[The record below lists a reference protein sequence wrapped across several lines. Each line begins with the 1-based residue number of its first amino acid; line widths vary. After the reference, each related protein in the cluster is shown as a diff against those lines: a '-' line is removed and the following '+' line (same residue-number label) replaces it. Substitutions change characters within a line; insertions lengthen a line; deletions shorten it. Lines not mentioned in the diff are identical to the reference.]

1 MKKQHILLAL
11 VLMIVIIISVRS
23 LTSNRPEQYVDGV
36 RVVEEDTRVLDIVLP
51 STITFSEMVLTTDT
65 PLDELSEYVGT
76 ENLGVVAALNRVDIT
91 QIVQGS
97 ALAVPSSFA
106 YRAALTSLP
115 QRIRYAQTIP
125 KLIIVSQEMQSFGA
139 YESGVLV
146 RSGAIS
152 TGKRSTP
159 TPNKLYFAN
168 WKGEEVQSTFD
179 DEWILKWNVNVEN
192 SLGIALHQYELPG
205 RPSSHSCIRLSA
217 QDARWVYHWVDE
229 WILSDDGFA
238 ELAKGTPVIVY
249 GEYDF
254 DGVPPWR
261 QLVSDLDAVAIPR
274 DEVEDIVLEYL
285 ADIDTEAALR
295 EHVLLSV

>member
-1 MKKQHILLAL
+1 M
-11 VLMIVIIISVRS
+11 
-23 LTSNRPEQYVDGV
+23 N
-36 RVVEEDTRVLDIVLP
+36 
-51 STITFSEMVLTTDT
+51 
-65 PLDELSEYVGT
+65 LSEYVGT
-76 ENLGVVAALNRVDIT
+76 ENLGAVAALNRVDIT

-106 YRAALTSLP
+106 HRAALASLP

-125 KLIIVSQEMQSFGA
+125 KLIIISQEMQSFGA

-146 RSGAIS
+146 RSGAVS

-159 TPNKLYFAN
+159 TPNQLYFAN

-192 SLGIALHQYELPG
+192 SMGIALHQYELPG

-217 QDARWVYHWVDE
+217 QDAQWIYGWVDE

-238 ELAKGTPVIVY
+238 ELAKGTPVIVRMESMTLTVFRHGGSWY
-249 GEYDF
+249 QILM
-254 DGVPPWR
+254 R
-261 QLVSDLDAVAIPR
+261 VAIPQ
-274 DEVEDIVLEYL
+274 DEAEDIVLEYL
-285 ADIDTEAALR
+285 ADIDTEAAAA
-295 EHVLLSV
+295 